1 MIYWLKYGKYFDFI
15 IFMFINIKLKGL
27 VLKKFITNM
36 CSITGRNSMKDVT
49 KAKKIVESHGG
60 QFVRKTKHGYLYK
73 FRNSAR
79 ILISGTPSSTGWVND
94 LTKELKKLGV
104 TAWFSIIGLERIY
117 FFQPYSKL
125 ELCTSEKY
133 KHYFS

>member
-1 MIYWLKYGKYFDFI
+1 
-15 IFMFINIKLKGL
+15 
-27 VLKKFITNM
+27 
-36 CSITGRNSMKDVT
+36 MKDVT

-60 QFVRKTKHGYLYK
+60 EFVRKTKHGYLYK

-104 TAWFSIIGLERIY
+104 TAWYSMIEAGKYIY
-117 FFQPYSKL
+117 SSLALSLSYVLQKNINIFLVVLSN
-125 ELCTSEKY
+125 
-133 KHYFS
+133 